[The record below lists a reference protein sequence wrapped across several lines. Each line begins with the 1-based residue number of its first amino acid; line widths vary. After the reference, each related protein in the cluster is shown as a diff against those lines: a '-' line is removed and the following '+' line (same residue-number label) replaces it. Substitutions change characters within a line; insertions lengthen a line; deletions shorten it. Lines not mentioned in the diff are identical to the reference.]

1 MKRTTLQT
9 AAITTVLASCFIF
22 LTIHNVQAQ
31 SISGD
36 DLCGASSTAK
46 CTPAALKTLG
56 TKVLS
61 LFVLL
66 GSVLLVLAIAVRV
79 VMSWYA
85 YRAGD
90 AGAIKRAGQQ
100 AFNAFIGFIIVF
112 AVFGGVFMILLNTL
126 GAQPWVGKLLQM
138 FSEAFVPHAYAVGTQ
153 LPNPLGSNSLYDIL
167 ISAASLALRFFVYPA
182 VIAMWVWSGFQFIY
196 SQGNPDG
203 LNKAKSWL
211 FWAFIITVITFSLQ
225 GFLLAFRGTAEKI
238 VPGMTNMNTST
249 TPTPVLSPTSTTTTA
264 QPAPGTYGAA
274 CSIGTFNGIIGTD
287 GTCQVGGSR

>member
-1 MKRTTLQT
+1 MKRTTLKT
-9 AAITTVLASCFIF
+9 AAITTALASCFIF
-22 LTIHNVQAQ
+22 LSLHSVEAQ

-36 DLCGASSTAK
+36 DLCGSSSTAK

-56 TKVLS
+56 MKVLS
-61 LFVLL
+61 LFTVV
-66 GSVLLVLAIAVRV
+66 GSALLVVFIAIRV

-138 FSEAFVPHAYAVGTQ
+138 FSEAFVPQAYAAGTQ

-182 VIAMWVWSGFQFIY
+182 VIAMWVWSGFQFVY
-196 SQGNPDG
+196 SQGNPEG

-211 FWAFIITVITFSLQ
+211 FWAFIITVITFALQ

-238 VPGMTNMNTST
+238 VPGVTNLNLNNTA
-249 TPTPVLSPTSTTTTA
+249 TPSSPTATTTTA
-264 QPAPGTYGAA
+264 QPAAGTYGAS
-274 CSIGTFNGIIGTD
+274 CTVGSFYGTIGTD
-287 GTCQVGGSR
+287 GTCKIGGSR